1 MKIISFDVGIK
12 NLAYCIFDVNN
23 DKKFKIHDWGIIDLV
38 NKPVFHCSSKQKKKP
53 HVICGKSAS
62 YMDNEQKYYCK
73 QHAKSCDYLICPK
86 EMTDIALKRTKLAEL
101 KTLADNYKVEY
112 ETPILKQ
119 VLLQKLMDYKE
130 THFLKQIVIEK
141 GDTSLVTLSINLMHI
156 LDTLLKDVKIDCVLI
171 ENQISKIASTM
182 KTIQGMIT
190 QYFVMTHV
198 ENIHYISSY
207 NKLKLF
213 IESKKN
219 YSYKERKD
227 LGIQCTQKEI
237 LETQESKWL
246 ELFQKHKKKDDLA
259 DCFLQGMWYIN
270 MKLRTT

>member
-1 MKIISFDVGIK
+1 MLLTIIQKTNLKILK
-12 NLAYCIFDVNN
+12 
-23 DKKFKIHDWGIIDLV
+23 WGVIDLV
-38 NKPVFHCSSKQKKKP
+38 NKPVFHCACKQKKKP
-53 HVICGKSAS
+53 YNICGKTAT
-62 YMDNEQKYYCK
+62 YMDKDQKYYCK
-73 QHAKSCDYLICPK
+73 QHAKTSEYIICPK
-86 EMTDIALKRTKLAEL
+86 EMSDSNIKRIKLIEL
-101 KTLADNYKVEY
+101 KTLAERYKINY

-119 VLLQKLMDYKE
+119 SLQNKLLDYKKE
-130 THFLKQIVIEK
+130 HFFKEIVKEK
-141 GDTSLVTLSINLMHI
+141 GDTTLVSLSINLMHM
-156 LDTLLKDVKIDCVLI
+156 LDSLLTDIKIDCVLI

-190 QYFVMTHV
+190 QYFVMSHV

-207 NKLKLF
+207 NKLKMF

-227 LGIQCTQKEI
+227 LGIKHAQNEI
-237 LETQESKWL
+237 INSQENKWL

-259 DCFLQGMWYIN
+259 DCFLQSLWYIN